1 MKNVRHFTQRYIDWV
16 IKLGRVKFSV
26 LGFLILAAFALL
38 THIILSFI
46 VVGKIHWE
54 SLGYSIIFG
63 LISAPFVIYFFTVLV
78 ERLELSRQD
87 LAQLI
92 RDKTDLMATIS
103 HELRT
108 PLNGIVGLTRIL
120 LDTPLTDEQKNYL
133 NTINVSAVSLGNIF
147 NDVID
152 LEKIDSRKLELYKKE
167 TDFFSF
173 INDINHIAQ
182 FLAGQKNLTF
192 ELKTSPDLPH
202 FLLIDATRLNQI
214 LWNLISNAV
223 KFTEKGKV
231 TLNIQRL
238 SANGFQ
244 FSVSDT
250 GQGIP
255 RDELT
260 KIFGMYYQ
268 VENKHKAAGSGIG
281 LSISKNIANLMN
293 GNLTVSSELGKGSTF
308 VLTIEAEPLAEF
320 HATSATPVISNLN
333 VLLVEDIEL
342 NILVTKSLLE
352 KLGHHV
358 DVAMSGKEA
367 IDKFE
372 RHDYDLVLLDIQLPD
387 MSGFE
392 VAHFLRRNYEYG
404 VYDYLPPLVALTAN
418 VMQDKSVFQVKG
430 MDDVLRKPLSVTAL
444 MECLTQYFDDSTI
457 AAEKSSQDQ
466 VKSAVKFEQ
475 DFDPAYAE
483 DIDFSHIN
491 ELTAVIGR
499 AAYRQNLAH
508 YRQARHA
515 ELDIRSVYQQFC
527 AQPDA
532 QMKERLCQAAHKL
545 KGAAGSLGLHKVQRL
560 ADHIQHGEAADWE
573 AKLSARMAELDTAEN
588 RSLQYLQNWI
598 AEVE

>member
-92 RDKTDLMATIS
+92 RDKTDFMATIS

-192 ELKTSPDLPH
+192 ELKTSSDLPH

-214 LWNLISNAV
+214 L
-223 KFTEKGKV
+223 
-231 TLNIQRL
+231 
-238 SANGFQ
+238 
-244 FSVSDT
+244 
-250 GQGIP
+250 
-255 RDELT
+255 
-260 KIFGMYYQ
+260 
-268 VENKHKAAGSGIG
+268 
-281 LSISKNIANLMN
+281 
-293 GNLTVSSELGKGSTF
+293 
-308 VLTIEAEPLAEF
+308 
-320 HATSATPVISNLN
+320 
-333 VLLVEDIEL
+333 
-342 NILVTKSLLE
+342 
-352 KLGHHV
+352 
-358 DVAMSGKEA
+358 
-367 IDKFE
+367 
-372 RHDYDLVLLDIQLPD
+372 
-387 MSGFE
+387 
-392 VAHFLRRNYEYG
+392 
-404 VYDYLPPLVALTAN
+404 
-418 VMQDKSVFQVKG
+418 
-430 MDDVLRKPLSVTAL
+430 
-444 MECLTQYFDDSTI
+444 
-457 AAEKSSQDQ
+457 
-466 VKSAVKFEQ
+466 
-475 DFDPAYAE
+475 
-483 DIDFSHIN
+483 
-491 ELTAVIGR
+491 
-499 AAYRQNLAH
+499 
-508 YRQARHA
+508 
-515 ELDIRSVYQQFC
+515 
-527 AQPDA
+527 
-532 QMKERLCQAAHKL
+532 
-545 KGAAGSLGLHKVQRL
+545 
-560 ADHIQHGEAADWE
+560 
-573 AKLSARMAELDTAEN
+573 
-588 RSLQYLQNWI
+588 
-598 AEVE
+598 